1 MTTYLNDFRK
11 QLDKCPIIHVT
22 QTVLI
27 YLAQSSPPLK
37 ILEPLRCTIGLIK
50 SFSDA
55 GQF

>member
-11 QLDKCPIIHVT
+11 QLDKCPINHVT

-27 YLAQSSPPLK
+27 YLAEGSPPLK
-37 ILEPLRCTIGLIK
+37 IFEPLRCNIELIK